1 MKTPAATPRIQ
12 RMAGSSAV
20 AAHTSSARWTVL
32 AASMLW
38 LLNGCTM
45 EPRYRAP
52 ALPVAQQWPIPPT
65 TTAAAGDAAATPAES
80 TQGDTEAATAASVA
94 AWDIGWRDFF
104 ADPRLQQLIAQAL
117 ANNRDL
123 RVAVLNIQL
132 ARAQY
137 RVQRGALLPAVDA
150 TGSFTKE
157 KLPAVETGLPYTVTE
172 SFYQVGVGVSSFELD
187 LFGRVRS
194 LTHAALD
201 QYLAQEQARRSAQ
214 LSLIAQIADAYL
226 TLASDREL
234 QRLAQQTL
242 KSQEDSFGLTEKR
255 HAIGAVSALDLAQAQ
270 TTVES
275 ARADAARYDGNI
287 AQDTDALALLVGAP
301 VDPTLLP
308 EDFGAS
314 TIGIAELPA
323 GLPSTVLLR
332 RPDVLQSEFMLR
344 SANADIGAARA
355 AFFPTISLTAA
366 IGSASPALSGLFKSG
381 TGSWSFVPQA
391 SLPLFQGGQLV
402 GNLAIARTDRDIAV
416 AQYEKAIQSAFRDVA
431 DALAL
436 TLTLERQRQAQE
448 SLVAATQRA
457 YDLSQQRY
465 KAGSDSYLAVLD
477 AQRSYYGAQQ
487 GLIATRLAQQ
497 NNRVTLYK
505 ALGGGW
511 QEHSRGTTAN
521 E

>member
-1 MKTPAATPRIQ
+1 MGNSVMGKRISMVHGGTFAA
-12 RMAGSSAV
+12 AALVVLSA
-20 AAHTSSARWTVL
+20 
-32 AASMLW
+32 
-38 LLNGCTM
+38 CTM

-52 ALPVAQQWPIPPT
+52 PLPVSDQWPIPPT
-65 TTAAAGDAAATPAES
+65 TTVAADAAPTAGPTPASASES
-80 TQGDTEAATAASVA
+80 STAASLAV
-94 AWDIGWRDFF
+94 WDIGWRDFF
-104 ADPRLQQLIAQAL
+104 VDAHLQQLIAQAL

-137 RVQRGALLPAVDA
+137 RVQRSNLLPAVNA
-150 TGSFTKE
+150 SGSYTKE
-157 KLPAVETGLPYTVTE
+157 KLPAVETGLPYSVTE

-194 LTHAALD
+194 LTHAALE

-226 TLASDREL
+226 TLASDQQL
-234 QRLAQQTL
+234 QQLAQQTL
-242 KSQEDSFGLTEKR
+242 KSQEDSFGLTQKR
-255 HAIGAVSALDLAQAQ
+255 HAIGAVSGLDLAQAQ
-270 TTVES
+270 TTVEQ

-287 AQDTDALALLVGAP
+287 AQDIDALTLLVGAP
-301 VDPTLLP
+301 IDPALLP
-308 EDFGAS
+308 HDFDGKAM
-314 TIGIAELPA
+314 GLDALPA
-323 GLPSTVLLR
+323 GLPSAVLLR
-332 RPDVLQSEFMLR
+332 RPDVMQAEYLLR

-355 AFFPTISLTAA
+355 AFFPTISLTGA
-366 IGSASPALSGLFKSG
+366 IGSASPELSGLFKSG
-381 TGSWSFVPQA
+381 TGSWSFMPQA
-391 SLPLFQGGQLV
+391 TLPLFHGGELI
-402 GNLAIARTDRDIAV
+402 GNLSVARTNRDIAM
-416 AQYEKAIQSAFRDVA
+416 AQYEKAIQSSFRDVA

-436 TLTLERQRQAQE
+436 TQTLERQRLAQE
-448 SLVAATQRA
+448 ALVDASKQS

-465 KAGSDSYLAVLD
+465 KSGTDSYLAVLD

-511 QEHSRGTTAN
+511 QEHSASSAGK
-521 E
+521 

>member
-1 MKTPAATPRIQ
+1 VRFRTI
-12 RMAGSSAV
+12 
-20 AAHTSSARWTVL
+20 
-32 AASMLW
+32 AASALW
-38 LLNGCTM
+38 LLSACTM

-52 ALPVAQQWPIPPT
+52 PLPVAEQWPIPAT
-65 TTAAAGDAAATPAES
+65 TPGATDASPMP
-80 TQGDTEAATAASVA
+80 TEAAQSPQEASTAASVA

-104 ADPRLQQLIAQAL
+104 ADARLQQLIGQAL

-137 RVQRGALLPAVDA
+137 RVQRSNLLPAVNA
-150 TGSFTKE
+150 SGSYTKQ
-157 KLPAVETGLPYTVTE
+157 KLPAVETGLPFSITE
-172 SFYQVGVGVSSFELD
+172 SFYQVGVGVSSFEID

-194 LTHAALD
+194 LTHAALE

-234 QRLAQQTL
+234 QRLAQDTL
-242 KSQEDSFGLTEKR
+242 KSQEDSFRLTQQR
-255 HAIGAVSALDLAQAQ
+255 HAIGAVSGLDLAQAQ

-275 ARADAARYDGNI
+275 ARADAARYEGNI
-287 AQDTDALALLVGAP
+287 AQDIDALTLLVGAP
-301 VDPTLLP
+301 VDAGLLP
-308 EDFGAS
+308 QDFDANTLGLNA
-314 TIGIAELPA
+314 LPA

-332 RPDVLQSEFMLR
+332 RPDVLQAEHQLR
-344 SANADIGAARA
+344 SASADIGAARA
-355 AFFPTISLTAA
+355 AFFPTISLTGS

-381 TGSWSFVPQA
+381 TGAWTFTPQA
-391 SLPLFQGGQLV
+391 TLPLFHGGELI
-402 GNLAIARTDRDIAV
+402 GNLSVARTNRDIAL
-416 AQYEKAIQSAFRDVA
+416 AQYEKAIQSSFREVA

-436 TLTLERQRQAQE
+436 TPTLERERQAQE
-448 SLVAATQRA
+448 ALVEASKRS

-465 KAGSDSYLAVLD
+465 KSGSDSYLAVLD

-511 QEHSRGTTAN
+511 QERSRGSTDQ
-521 E
+521 

>member
-1 MKTPAATPRIQ
+1 MHAP
-12 RMAGSSAV
+12 
-20 AAHTSSARWTVL
+20 TSSARRAIF
-32 AASMLW
+32 AASALW
-38 LLNGCTM
+38 LLHGCTM

-52 ALPVAQQWPIPPT
+52 ALPVPEQWPLPA
-65 TTAAAGDAAATPAES
+65 TTAAPAESPAAPTETAGSTSEADAAASMA
-80 TQGDTEAATAASVA
+80 V
-94 AWDIGWRDFF
+94 WDIGWRDFF
-104 ADPRLQQLIAQAL
+104 ADARLQQLIAQAL

-123 RVAVLNIQL
+123 RAAVLNIQL

-137 RVQRGALLPAVDA
+137 RVQRSALLPAIDA
-150 TGSFTKE
+150 SGGYAKE
-157 KLPAVETGLPYTVTE
+157 KLPAVETGLPYSVTE
-172 SFYQVGVGVSSFELD
+172 SYYQVGVGVSSFELD

-194 LTHAALD
+194 LTHAALE
-201 QYLAQEQARRSAQ
+201 QNLGQEQARRSAQ
-214 LSLIAQIADAYL
+214 LSLIAQIANAYL

-234 QRLAQQTL
+234 ERLARDTL

-255 HAIGAVSALDLAQAQ
+255 HAIGAVSGLDLAQAQ

-275 ARADAARYDGNI
+275 ARADAARYEGNV
-287 AQDTDALALLVGAP
+287 AQDIDALGLLVGAP
-301 VDPTLLP
+301 VDAALLP
-308 EDFGAS
+308 QDFGAD
-314 TIGIAELPA
+314 TMGVGPLPA

-332 RPDVLQSEFMLR
+332 RPDVLQAEYVLR

-355 AFFPTISLTAA
+355 AFFPTISLTGTV
-366 IGSASPALSGLFKSG
+366 GSVSPALSGLFKSG
-381 TGSWSFVPQA
+381 TGSWSFAPQA
-391 SLPLFQGGQLV
+391 TLPLFHGGQLL
-402 GNLAIARTDRDIAV
+402 GNLAVARTERDIAL
-416 AQYEKAIQSAFRDVA
+416 AQYEKAIQSGFREVA

-436 TLTLERQRQAQE
+436 TPTLERERVAQQA
-448 SLVAATQRA
+448 LVDASRRA

-477 AQRSYYGAQQ
+477 AQRSFYGAQQ

>member
-1 MKTPAATPRIQ
+1 MT
-12 RMAGSSAV
+12 GSNAMG
-20 AAHTSSARWTVL
+20 AHTSSVRWTAF
-32 AASMLW
+32 AASALC
-38 LLNGCTM
+38 LLHGCTM

-52 ALPVAQQWPIPPT
+52 ALPVPEQWPLPA
-65 TTAAAGDAAATPAES
+65 TTAAPAEPPAVPAAP
-80 TQGDTEAATAASVA
+80 TEPVASPGEAQAAASVA

-104 ADPRLQQLIAQAL
+104 ADARLEQLIAQAL

-137 RVQRGALLPAVDA
+137 RVQRSALFPAIDA
-150 TGSFTKE
+150 NGGYTKA
-157 KLPAVETGLPYTVTE
+157 KLPAVETGLPYSVTE
-172 SFYQVGVGVSSFELD
+172 SYYQAGVGVSSFELD

-194 LTHAALD
+194 LTHAALE

-214 LSLIAQIADAYL
+214 LSLIAQVANAYL

-234 QRLAQQTL
+234 ERLAQDTL
-242 KSQEDSFGLTEKR
+242 KSQEDSFALTEKR
-255 HAIGAVSALDLAQAQ
+255 HAIGAVSGLDLAQAR

-275 ARADAARYDGNI
+275 ARADAARYDGNV
-287 AQDTDALALLVGAP
+287 ALLP
-301 VDPTLLP
+301 S
-308 EDFGAS
+308 DFGAD
-314 TIGIAELPA
+314 TLGLAALPP

-332 RPDVLQSEFMLR
+332 RPDVLQAEYVLR
-344 SANADIGAARA
+344 SASADIGAARA

-381 TGSWSFVPQA
+381 TGSWSFAPEVT
-391 SLPLFQGGQLV
+391 LPLFHGGQLI
-402 GNLAIARTDRDIAV
+402 GNLAVARSERDIAL
-416 AQYEKAIQSAFRDVA
+416 AQYEKAIQSGFREVA

-436 TLTLERQRQAQE
+436 TPTLERERLAQE
-448 SLVAATQRA
+448 ALVDASRHA

-465 KAGSDSYLAVLD
+465 KAGSESYLAVLD
-477 AQRSYYGAQQ
+477 AQRSFYGAQQ

-511 QEHSRGTTAN
+511 QEHSRGSTAN

>member
-1 MKTPAATPRIQ
+1 MGVRI
-12 RMAGSSAV
+12 S
-20 AAHTSSARWTVL
+20 TVRFQTI
-32 AASMLW
+32 AASALW
-38 LLNGCTM
+38 LLSACTM

-52 ALPVAQQWPIPPT
+52 PLPVAEQWPIPAT
-65 TTAAAGDAAATPAES
+65 TPGAADAMPMP
-80 TQGDTEAATAASVA
+80 TEAAQSPDEASTAASVA

-104 ADPRLQQLIAQAL
+104 ADPRLQQLIGQAL

-137 RVQRGALLPAVDA
+137 RVQRSNLLPAVNA
-150 TGSFTKE
+150 SGSYTKQ
-157 KLPAVETGLPYTVTE
+157 KLPAVETGLPFSITE
-172 SFYQVGVGVSSFELD
+172 SFYQVGVGVSSFEID

-194 LTHAALD
+194 LTHAALE

-234 QRLAQQTL
+234 QRLAQDTL
-242 KSQEDSFGLTEKR
+242 KSQEDSFRLTQQR
-255 HAIGAVSALDLAQAQ
+255 HAIGAVSGLDLAQAQ

-275 ARADAARYDGNI
+275 ARADAARYEGNI
-287 AQDTDALALLVGAP
+287 AQDIDALTLLVGAP
-301 VDPTLLP
+301 LDAGLLP
-308 EDFGAS
+308 QDFDANTLGLNA
-314 TIGIAELPA
+314 LPA

-332 RPDVLQSEFMLR
+332 RPDVLQAEHQLR
-344 SANADIGAARA
+344 SASADIGAARA
-355 AFFPTISLTAA
+355 AFFPTISLTGS

-381 TGSWSFVPQA
+381 TGTWTFTPQA
-391 SLPLFQGGQLV
+391 TLPLFHGGELI
-402 GNLAIARTDRDIAV
+402 GNLSVARTNRDIAL
-416 AQYEKAIQSAFRDVA
+416 AQYEKAIQSSFREVA

-436 TLTLERQRQAQE
+436 TPTLERERQAQE
-448 SLVAATQRA
+448 ALVEASKRS

-465 KAGSDSYLAVLD
+465 KSGSDSYLAVLD

-511 QEHSRGTTAN
+511 QERSRGSTDQ
-521 E
+521 